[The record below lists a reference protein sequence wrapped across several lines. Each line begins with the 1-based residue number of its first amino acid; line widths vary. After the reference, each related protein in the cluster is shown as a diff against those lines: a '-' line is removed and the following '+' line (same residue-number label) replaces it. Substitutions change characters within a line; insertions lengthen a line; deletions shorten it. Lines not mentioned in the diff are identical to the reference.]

1 MMVVDTHAFIWDALD
16 NPRLSPKAKAAM
28 NEAEQRQELWLS
40 DFSVWE
46 VFMLAKRGRLEL
58 PVPAARFVEL
68 AFQARHYQLQR
79 LTPDISE
86 AAVNFGPEINND
98 PADRIIVATARH
110 LRAALIT
117 ADLNLQQSGL
127 VKTLW

>member
-1 MMVVDTHAFIWDALD
+1 MIVVDTHAFIWDALD
-16 NPRLSPKAKAAM
+16 YSRLSPRANTAI
-28 NEAEQRQELWLS
+28 NEAEHRQELWLS

-46 VFMLAKRGRLEL
+46 VFMLATRGRLEL
-58 PVPAARFVEL
+58 PVAAARFVEL
-68 AFQARHYQLQR
+68 ALQARHHQLQR
-79 LTPDISE
+79 LTPAISE

-110 LRAALIT
+110 LHASLVT
-117 ADLNLQQSGL
+117 ADLNLQTSGL

>member
-1 MMVVDTHAFIWDALD
+1 MIVVDTHAFIWDALD
-16 NPRLSPKAKAAM
+16 SSRLSVKAKAAIH
-28 NEAEQRQELWLS
+28 EAEQLQELWLS

-79 LTPDISE
+79 LTPAISE

-110 LRAALIT
+110 LHASLVT
-117 ADLNLQQSGL
+117 ADLNLQTSGL

>member
-1 MMVVDTHAFIWDALD
+1 MMLVDTHAFIWDALD
-16 NPRLSPKAKAAM
+16 NPRLSPKAKAAI

-40 DFSVWE
+40 DISVWE

-58 PVPAARFVEL
+58 PVPTARFVEL

-79 LTPDISE
+79 LTPAISE
-86 AAVNFGPEINND
+86 AAINFDPEINND

-110 LRAALIT
+110 LRATLIT
-117 ADLNLQQSGL
+117 ADLNLQACGL
-127 VKTLW
+127 IKTIW